1 MNDLIAFIEDK
12 IAQSAAI
19 EARAKTLLHD
29 NADQEGYRQAMVSK
43 AQLLANLA
51 RDAAPKLMSLP
62 VSMRPAIE
70 HRLDM
75 FSQSAKRS
83 LEIGSVFY
91 MSALLYPDEHKP
103 GEPNNLE
110 LWLADLKRS

>member
-12 IAQSAAI
+12 IAQIAAI

-29 NADQEGYRQAMVSK
+29 NSDQEGYRQAMVSK

-51 RDAAPKLMSLP
+51 RDATPKLMSVP
-62 VSMRPAIE
+62 ISMRPAIE

-110 LWLADLKRS
+110 LWLVDLKRS